1 MRRPVRY
8 TQHSLVTRAAE
19 STMISASRAGGRA
32 QRARR
37 FGALLAC
44 SLLFSVAWAH
54 AEEDAETRT
63 AARDLATQG
72 GQAFDAGNYVEA
84 SDLFRRA
91 HELVAAPSI
100 ALMQARS
107 LAKLGQL
114 LAAMDVYEQTARLKL
129 PDDAPEAYATAV
141 QTARTEIE
149 EVRTRLPRLK
159 LTVLGTANGD
169 GAQVTIDDKPT
180 PAALLGVERPV
191 DPGVHHFAVH
201 VGGQTRAAADLTIAE
216 GQRYQVELD
225 AHPAQPT
232 AKPAAALL
240 ETQSV
245 SSGPNLRKTLG
256 YVGLGVGVVGLG
268 VGTYTGLVALHHKS
282 NLDAAC
288 QPGCPASS
296 ASDIDGWRSNRTAS
310 WLSYGV
316 GVAAAGAGVLL
327 LTLGKPNQDQV
338 AVRAVP
344 NGIQIGGQL

>member
-1 MRRPVRY
+1 M
-8 TQHSLVTRAAE
+8 T
-19 STMISASRAGGRA
+19 SASRARARA
-32 QRARR
+32 QRSRR

-44 SLLFSVAWAH
+44 SLFLSVASAR
-54 AEEDAETRT
+54 AEDDAETRT

-72 GQAFDAGNYVEA
+72 GQAFDAGNYAEA
-84 SDLFRRA
+84 SDFFRRA

-114 LAAMDVYEQTARLKL
+114 LAAMDIYEQTARLKL
-129 PDDAPEAYATAV
+129 ADDAPEAYVTAV
-141 QTARTEIE
+141 QTARIEVE

-201 VGGQTRAAADLTIAE
+201 VAGQTRAARDLTVVE
-216 GQRYQVELD
+216 GQSYQVELD
-225 AHPAQPT
+225 AHPAQPV
-232 AKPAAALL
+232 AKPAIASLD
-240 ETQSV
+240 TQSAA
-245 SSGPNLRKTLG
+245 SGANLRKTLG

-282 NLDAAC
+282 NLDSAC
-288 QPGCPASS
+288 NPGCPASS
-296 ASDIDGWRSNRTAS
+296 ASDIDAWRSNRTAS

-327 LTLGKPNQDQV
+327 LTLGKSNQEHV
-338 AVRAVP
+338 AVRAWP
-344 NGIQIGGQL
+344 NGVQIGGQL